1 MKGIGKGLGRGWGRG
16 WEGGEENVVFGE
28 GLRKGEDEEKKECYW
43 QWENFIR
50 QTIGACRVGEF
61 GEAQLIKQ
69 LAASIAFTES
79 P

>member
-1 MKGIGKGLGRGWGRG
+1 LLNKFAHKVFAKLPHGIPTPL
-16 WEGGEENVVFGE
+16 FDA
-28 GLRKGEDEEKKECYW
+28 RKGEDEEKKECYW

-61 GEAQLIKQ
+61 GEVQLIKQ